1 MKKVICLLSAIVVLG
16 FSTQTWGQK
25 YFTRDGQITFT
36 SETPMEKIEADN
48 QKATSVLDVQ
58 SGQLEFAVLVKGF
71 QFEKALM
78 QEHFNENYMES
89 SKFPKA
95 SFKGMVAEMDRV
107 DLSKDGTYPVSVKGD
122 MTIHGVTQ
130 PVSTEGQIM
139 VKGGTVSA
147 HASFALA
154 PEDYGIKIPGMV
166 RDNIAKS
173 LQVVVAV
180 NYELLADKS

>member
-1 MKKVICLLSAIVVLG
+1 MKKVLCLLSLTFVLV

-25 YFTRDGQITFT
+25 YFTRDGRITFT

-48 QKATSVLDVQ
+48 QKATSVLDVE
-58 SGQLEFAVLVKGF
+58 SGQLEFAVLIKGF

-95 SFKGMVAEMDRV
+95 QFKGMIAEMGRV
-107 DLSKDGTYPVSVKGD
+107 NLSKDGAYPVTVKGD

-130 PVSTEGQIM
+130 PVSVDGQI
-139 VKGGTVSA
+139 VVVDGAFTA

-154 PEDYGIKIPGMV
+154 PEDYGIRIPAMV

-173 LQVVVAV
+173 MQVVVNV
-180 NYELLADKS
+180 TYEPLASKS